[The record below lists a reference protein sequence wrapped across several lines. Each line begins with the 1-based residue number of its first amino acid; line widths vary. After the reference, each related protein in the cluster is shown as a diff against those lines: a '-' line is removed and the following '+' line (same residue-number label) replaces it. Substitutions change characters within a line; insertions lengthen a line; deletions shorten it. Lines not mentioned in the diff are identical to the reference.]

1 MEVLDIFYKNIF
13 RVFVNVVE
21 MFNIVDISVL
31 NEGFICDIIY
41 L

>member
-1 MEVLDIFYKNIF
+1 MEVLDIFYKNIL

-31 NEGFICDIIY
+31 NEGLICDIIY